1 MNVAYRVEHACRS
14 AAAALHAGSI
24 LLAIVDPSWRRD
36 CRPSRRLARFRRCL
50 LARPSPHRRLHQLD
64 RYPARGSASVS
75 TPHERDL
82 LLIGAGIGAR

>member
-1 MNVAYRVEHACRS
+1 
-14 AAAALHAGSI
+14 
-24 LLAIVDPSWRRD
+24 
-36 CRPSRRLARFRRCL
+36 
-50 LARPSPHRRLHQLD
+50 LHQLD